1 MLLQGDMGDVVDDDA
16 LPGRVVEECT
26 FILEHYRKAIDE
38 LETQFMQE
46 ANQGQAKLNELQ
58 VVQGGKIREIEE
70 VKTLYELKLAEPEF
84 TPLRPARHTLA
95 RTKLAEQGIIALPLY
110 MLLDFTP
117 DIDCESEE
125 AGRIEWMLE
134 DAGLLDALVVAPS
147 QAAQAD
153 ALLAS
158 EGLSDCRLDIDGI
171 QDLLKNRRPGAAQ
184 HEEHYRDG
192 R

>member
-1 MLLQGDMGDVVDDDA
+1 
-16 LPGRVVEECT
+16 R
-26 FILEHYRKAIDE
+26 
-38 LETQFMQE
+38 
-46 ANQGQAKLNELQ
+46 
-58 VVQGGKIREIEE
+58 
-70 VKTLYELKLAEPEF
+70 AEPEF
-84 TPLRPARHTLA
+84 TPLRPTRHTLA
-95 RTKLAEQGIIALPLY
+95 RARLAEQGIIALPLY

-117 DIDCESEE
+117 DIDCESDE

-171 QDLLKNRRPGAAQ
+171 QVILKHRRPGADQRA
-184 HEEHYRDG
+184 EH
-192 R
+192 